1 MVVVGSGYIGLE
13 MAEALIRHGLEVSL
27 ISRPPQIMGTLDD
40 DMGALVSQALRDVG
54 VSLYLE
60 ETLIAFK
67 TKDGKVT
74 GVVTDKRSAA
84 ASAVLG
90 RTPKAEGHD
99 VGRQRLQG
107 CDVQPIP
114 K

>member
-1 MVVVGSGYIGLE
+1 
-13 MAEALIRHGLEVSL
+13 
-27 ISRPPQIMGTLDD
+27 MGTLDD